1 MPSNRVRTRKS
12 AAPDASSDLKGTKY
26 RLKDGELVLS
36 GGEHSD
42 DPIDRDDEEIKL
54 AEIQDANQ
62 PHRNKRKQTFE
73 RRNIKRVR
81 EDALSEEAQSA
92 QRAEMERRKRLQDK
106 EQAPASNSSAIT
118 TSEGEAGSVT
128 EEDFTAKVK
137 SLSTDSLSVE
147 SSKTSVEF
155 GLASDVA
162 APSNGLDAH
171 SPSSPSSSSMCLQ
184 MQQCAENKPSP
195 AVVPSASASL
205 FKSYSRSRT
214 DHKSTTREPK
224 STGDSQENA
233 ILLGDSDDEVEM
245 TGPVIEL
252 SDSEDVD
259 AGDDAEDEVQAEYC
273 ELRDAANLPDA
284 NGRISIGSSGTEPDA
299 QPLFLSPHFTRII
312 KPHQVSGVRFLYDN
326 LIESQSQFETTEGF
340 GCILAHS
347 MGLGKSVQIIAFL
360 DVIFR
365 YCNARSVL
373 LIVPINTLQNWQ
385 TEFELW
391 LPSALDEL
399 HEPQVPHLSQSAPS
413 LVTLDPCANDFLTGI
428 DVTATG
434 SSEDDTFN
442 SLLKISSSPP
452 RQSDD
457 CYPPVADEPSA
468 KASLT
473 PKPKFPPETDALG
486 VEEQVTENNHVPPL
500 QSTTMKVEEYSMTS
514 SDSKTV
520 ATAKEMEEDG
530 EAATSGEVVGE
541 EDEQEKKVEI
551 KADLDTLLHRIRPFK
566 LHTIKDTTKSL
577 EARYQVIHDW
587 MQAGGVLLLG
597 YEMFRLLT
605 NPRKPPSAAVSS
617 TSEDRSRGS
626 RKKRKPITIDLD
638 QEEKRSKM
646 WFDMRAALVD
656 PGPQIVICDEGHRIK
671 NSEACISKAL
681 KAIRTRRRVV
691 LTGYPLQ
698 NNLMEYWCMVDFVR
712 PNYLGTRQEFTNMFQ
727 RPIENGQCVDST
739 AEDRKVMQGRAH
751 VLHDLLSGFVQRRS
765 HAVLKA
771 SLPPKTE
778 VVLLVKMSPL
788 QRRLYSTLMN
798 LIGAGGAYNFTQ
810 ANTLRTYALC
820 CKIWNHPDIL
830 WRVVEENIEIMDF
843 DLEDSTVS
851 GSTSANCSGKPTILA
866 RSQSKRRSCSDS
878 LPSPTQ
884 QTFPFPSFPPGSV
897 PPFAGFNGAG
907 AGGIGV
913 FPSSLFPQYAALPA
927 VQAAAVTAAAPT
939 LPALSAPSSNDDKY
953 AWATDPELW
962 GRDFKPGCV
971 ENGGKVLLF
980 LSLLEGSM
988 KCGDKM
994 LVFSQSLLTLDLIE
1008 RVLGKLPLPKNLLQA
1023 QEAAEAAAR
1032 LQEDSTKAEAA
1043 TTAAASGD
1051 ANPEAHSAV
1060 TESTNGET
1068 VAQSQPVDTD
1078 PLAEETSR
1086 SIHYRWSRRLRSGLV
1101 EKPKVWTRNAHY
1113 LRLDGSTSPSER
1125 ERLINLFNDPT
1136 SAAKLFL
1143 VSTRA
1148 GSLGV
1153 NLVGANR
1160 VVVFDASWNPCHDCQ
1175 AVCRVYRYGQVKPCY
1190 IYRLVSDNT
1199 MERKI
1204 YDRQVTKQGVS
1215 DRVVDELNPGQQFT
1229 RSQVEVLISYEDK
1242 EMPSITDDDIKSIGE
1257 LVDSDD
1263 VLRSTLESHKAW
1275 ITTKP
1280 FTHESLLID
1289 RKDYRLTRV
1298 EKKIARQRYEQ
1309 EKMMSFSFQ
1318 HAQQLQQ
1325 LRILQQQAAL
1335 YASGLHQTMRSYSGG
1350 HVPSILSKSASS
1362 FSLNDSYKAMLA
1374 ASNEAACQAERIS
1387 RIRMLQKE
1395 LDDARARSA
1404 AKELGL
1410 TTSNG
1415 AFGADCKIT
1424 RVVATSDLV
1433 FPSTNA
1439 PQGSA
1444 ERKIPKG
1451 EIVEIIQ
1458 TSRGKYL
1465 RLPRTG
1471 DLYAVKAGQPAPDE
1485 SSTDT
1490 PVATSESGPNSQAAV
1505 TMGTPTSPSVS
1516 MNRTTVEPNQDTSF
1530 SSVESS
1536 VGTGSQFPCQTEA
1549 AQTGS
1554 QVSHPTSASATTKS
1568 LASSAPATVFP
1579 LAKSDSV
1586 AGDPLQEVRKT
1597 LPAADWAA
1605 PLAESKTNMP
1615 VFPAMTGQFFGHE
1628 LLGAKSSPD
1637 PADSRL
1643 HVNDQ
1648 SRFPQKTTANATFL
1662 PKAVGGSVVSN
1673 LTSKEQADALTT
1685 TAAQPFPLCPRCRH
1699 PPPCICSSLTS
1710 AWERTNSATNS
1721 FLSNSAFADSRG
1733 SSFGETRNCE
1743 AQVAVTQNPVFSQA
1757 QPITTVPTA
1766 TAISS
1771 PSSSSSSSVS
1781 RSFAS
1786 QGSGYPQFPE
1796 GLKYDPTGAVFN
1808 QAIYAAA
1815 ARGAS
1820 SSAAAAT
1827 AAAAAAAAAATFPS
1841 MGQQFTDFGGS
1852 TNRMFGTPASSS
1864 GYAGQQQQ
1872 PQVAA
1877 AEGCLMKPSELA
1889 RTASYHSSPSTAV
1902 GHFMAGMQ
1910 AAVDDSYRHQ
1920 QQRYS
1925 NEYAAQ
1931 QQQSLGASQS
1941 GIQAHTQQANVPGYM
1956 STQSPTLPL
1965 PDMFPPKCQTN
1976 SDYQFGNRCL

>member
-1 MPSNRVRTRKS
+1 MPSNRVRTRKQVAS
-12 AAPDASSDLKGTKY
+12 DANSDLKGTKY
-26 RLKDGELVLS
+26 RLKDGELVPS
-36 GGEHSD
+36 GDEHSD
-42 DPIDRDDEEIKL
+42 GPAEHDDEEMKL

-81 EDALSEEAQSA
+81 EDALNEEAQSA

-106 EQAPASNSSAIT
+106 EQAPASNSSVIT

-128 EEDFTAKVK
+128 EEEFTAKLK
-137 SLSTDSLSVE
+137 SLSTDSLSAE
-147 SSKTSVEF
+147 SSKTPVEF
-155 GLASDVA
+155 GLSSDVA
-162 APSNGLDAH
+162 AFNNGLDTQ
-171 SPSSPSSSSMCLQ
+171 SPPSPSSSTGLPTQ
-184 MQQCAENKPSP
+184 HGAENKPSP

-205 FKSYSRSRT
+205 FKSYSRSRP
-214 DHKSTTREPK
+214 DHKSGTRDPK

-233 ILLGDSDDEVEM
+233 ILLGDSDDEADM

-259 AGDDAEDEVQAEYC
+259 ASDDVEDEVQAEYC

-312 KPHQVSGVRFLYDN
+312 KPHQVSGVRFLYEN

-365 YCNARSVL
+365 YCKARSVL

-399 HEPQVPHLSQSAPS
+399 HEPPAPHISQSAPS
-413 LVTLDPCANDFLTGI
+413 LVTLDPCANDFLAGI
-428 DVTATG
+428 DATATG
-434 SSEDDTFN
+434 SSEDDAFN
-442 SLLKISSSPP
+442 SFMKLSSSPQ
-452 RQSDD
+452 RQSND
-457 CYPPVADEPSA
+457 CYPPVADEPPST
-468 KASLT
+468 KTDLT
-473 PKPKFPPETDALG
+473 PKPNFPPEADTLG
-486 VEEQVTENNHVPPL
+486 VEEQTVENNHAL
-500 QSTTMKVEEYSMTS
+500 SMHSAAMKVEEYNAAPNE
-514 SDSKTV
+514 SKAGT
-520 ATAKEMEEDG
+520 TANDMEEDK
-530 EAATSGEVVGE
+530 EAVTSEEVTGE
-541 EDEQEKKVEI
+541 ENEQEKGAEI

-646 WFDMRAALVD
+646 WFDMRSALVD

-798 LIGAGGAYNFTQ
+798 LIGVGGPYNFTQ

-843 DLEDSTVS
+843 DLEDATVS
-851 GSTSANCSGKPTILA
+851 GSTSASCNGKPTIPA
-866 RSQSKRRSCSDS
+866 RSQSKRRSS
-878 LPSPTQ
+878 LETLSSPTQ
-884 QTFPFPSFPPGSV
+884 QTFPFPSFPSGSV
-897 PPFAGFNGAG
+897 PSFTGFNGVG
-907 AGGIGV
+907 AGGIGA
-913 FPSSLFPQYAALPA
+913 FPSNLFPQYAALPT
-927 VQAAAVTAAAPT
+927 VHAAAVTAAAPT
-939 LPALSAPSSNDDKY
+939 LPALSASSSNDDKY

-971 ENGGKVLLF
+971 ENSGKVLLF

-988 KCGDKM
+988 QCGDKM

-1008 RVLGKLPLPKNLLQA
+1008 RVLGKLLLPKNLLQA

-1032 LQEDSTKAEAA
+1032 LQEDAAKAE
-1043 TTAAASGD
+1043 TAAGSGN
-1051 ANPEAHSAV
+1051 ANLEAHSMVA
-1060 TESTNGET
+1060 ESTNAET
-1068 VAQSQPVDTD
+1068 VTQSQSGATD
-1078 PLAEETSR
+1078 VVTEETSR

-1257 LVDSDD
+1257 LVDSDH
-1263 VLRSTLESHKAW
+1263 VLRSTLEAHKAW

-1335 YASGLHQTMRSYSGG
+1335 YASGLHQTMRGYSGG

-1362 FSLNDSYKAMLA
+1362 FSLNDSYKAMIA
-1374 ASNEAACQAERIS
+1374 ASSEAACQAERIS

-1410 TTSNG
+1410 TLNNG

-1439 PQGSA
+1439 PQGCA

-1471 DLYAVKAGQPAPDE
+1471 DLYAVKAGQPAPDA

-1490 PVATSESGPNSQAAV
+1490 PVVTSESGPSTQTTV
-1505 TMGTPTSPSVS
+1505 TTPMPPSVPMT
-1516 MNRTTVEPNQDTSF
+1516 MNTTEINHDGSL
-1530 SSVESS
+1530 SGAESS
-1536 VGTGSQFPCQTEA
+1536 VGASSQFPCQSSPCTEA
-1549 AQTGS
+1549 AQAGP
-1554 QVSHPTSASATTKS
+1554 QIPNPTTTSATTKS
-1568 LASSAPATVFP
+1568 FSSGASVPVFP
-1579 LAKSDSV
+1579 LAKSD
-1586 AGDPLQEVRKT
+1586 PFLPEPQQEVRKP
-1597 LPAADWAA
+1597 LPAADWSA
-1605 PLAESKTNMP
+1605 PVATESKTNMP
-1615 VFPAMTGQFFGHE
+1615 IFPAMAGQFFGHE
-1628 LLGAKSSPD
+1628 LLGLKSSSD
-1637 PADSRL
+1637 PVDSRL
-1643 HVNDQ
+1643 DVSGQ
-1648 SRFPQKTTANATFL
+1648 PRFPPKSAADAATFL
-1662 PKAVGGSVVSN
+1662 PKAASTNEVSN
-1673 LTSKEQADALTT
+1673 MTSKSQADAQPAAAA
-1685 TAAQPFPLCPRCRH
+1685 TAAVQPFPLCPRCRH
-1699 PPPCICSSLTS
+1699 PPPCLCSSLAS
-1710 AWERTNSATNS
+1710 AWERTNSSSN

-1733 SSFGETRNCE
+1733 SSSFGETRNSDVQ
-1743 AQVAVTQNPVFSQA
+1743 AAGARNPVFSQA
-1757 QPITTVPTA
+1757 QPITTAPTA

-1771 PSSSSSSSVS
+1771 PPASSSPASH
-1781 RSFAS
+1781 SFAS
-1786 QGSGYPQFPE
+1786 QSRGYPQFPD
-1796 GLKYDPTGAVFN
+1796 GLKYDPTGGVFN

-1820 SSAAAAT
+1820 SSVS
-1827 AAAAAAAAAATFPS
+1827 AAAATFPAV
-1841 MGQQFTDFGGS
+1841 GQQFADFGSSAG
-1852 TNRMFGTPASSS
+1852 RMFGTPAAST

-1877 AEGCLMKPSELA
+1877 TEGSLMKSPELA
-1889 RTASYHSSPSTAV
+1889 RTTSNYHSGPSTAV

-1925 NEYAAQ
+1925 NEYATQ
-1931 QQQSLGASQS
+1931 QQQQNIAASQS
-1941 GIQAHTQQANVPGYM
+1941 SMQAHTPQQTNVVAGYM
-1956 STQSPTLPL
+1956 SAQAPTLSL
-1965 PDMFPPKCQTN
+1965 PDSFPPKCQTN
-1976 SDYQFGNRCL
+1976 PDYQFGNSCL